1 MISVDV
7 TLLMHIINMIVLMF
21 VLNAILYKPVLGFLR
36 NERRRSN
43 RLNGDVAQFE
53 QNARQRQT
61 ELGCSK
67 MREAS
72 NKAKKALD
80 GARSQAQTAGAE
92 KLAVIRKESDSIK
105 EKQLADLR
113 SQIEVARKELQG
125 NAAGFAQ
132 AMAGKILGRS
142 LDA

>member
-1 MISVDV
+1 MISIDV
-7 TLLMHIINMIVLMF
+7 TLFMHIVNMVVLML
-21 VLNAILYKPVLGFLR
+21 VLNAILYKPVLGILEKR
-36 NERRRSN
+36 AQKIES
-43 RLNGDVAQFE
+43 LNGDVAQFE
-53 QNARQRQT
+53 QNARQRQV
-61 ELGCSK
+61 ELDKK

-80 GARSQAQTAGAE
+80 GARAQAQAVGAE
-92 KLAVIRKESDSIK
+92 KLAVSRKESDGVK
-105 EKQLADLR
+105 EKQLVDIR

>member
-7 TLLMHIINMIVLMF
+7 TLLIHIINMIVLMF
-21 VLNAILYKPVLGFLR
+21 VLNVILYKPVLGILEKR
-36 NERRRSN
+36 TQKIES
-43 RLNGDVAQFE
+43 LNGDVAQFE
-53 QNARQRQT
+53 RNARQRQA
-61 ELGCSK
+61 ELDQK

-72 NKAKKALD
+72 NKAKGALD
-80 GARSQAQTAGAE
+80 GARSQAQAAGAE
-92 KLAVIRKESDSIK
+92 KLAAIRKESDSVK
-105 EKQLADLR
+105 EKQMTDLR
-113 SQIEVARKELQG
+113 AQIETARKELQG

>member
-1 MISVDV
+1 MISIDV
-7 TLLMHIINMIVLMF
+7 TLLMHIVNMIVLMF
-21 VLNAILYKPVLGFLR
+21 VLNAILYKPVLGIMEKRAQKIESLQ
-36 NERRRSN
+36 
-43 RLNGDVAQFE
+43 GDVAQFE
-53 QNARQRQT
+53 QDARQRQA
-61 ELGCSK
+61 ELDKK

-72 NKAKKALD
+72 SRAKKALD
-80 GARSQAQTAGAE
+80 GARTQAQAAGAE

-113 SQIEVARKELQG
+113 SQIEAARKELQG
-125 NAAGFAQ
+125 NAGGFAQ

>member
-7 TLLMHIINMIVLMF
+7 TLLMHIINMIVLML
-21 VLNAILYKPVLGFLR
+21 VLNAILYKPVLGILEQR
-36 NERRRSN
+36 ARKVAA
-43 RLNGDVAQFE
+43 LNDDVAQYE
-53 QNARQRQT
+53 ESARQRQA
-61 ELGCSK
+61 ELDKK

-80 GARSQAQTAGAE
+80 GARSQAQTAGGE

-113 SQIEVARKELQG
+113 SQVEVARKELRD
-125 NAAGFAQ
+125 NTAGFAQ
-132 AMAGKILGRS
+132 AMASKILGRS

>member
-1 MISVDV
+1 MISIDV
-7 TLLMHIINMIVLMF
+7 TLLMHIINMIVLML
-21 VLNAILYKPVLGFLR
+21 VLNAILYKPVLGILEQR
-36 NERRRSN
+36 ARKVAA
-43 RLNGDVAQFE
+43 LNDDVAQYE
-53 QNARQRQT
+53 ENARQRQA
-61 ELGCSK
+61 ELDKK

-80 GARSQAQTAGAE
+80 GARSQAQTAGGE

-113 SQIEVARKELQG
+113 SQVEVARKELRD
-125 NAAGFAQ
+125 NTAGFAQ
-132 AMAGKILGRS
+132 AMASKILGRS

>member
-1 MISVDV
+1 MITIDITMV
-7 TLLMHIINMIVLMF
+7 MHIINMVVLML
-21 VLNAILYKPVLGFLR
+21 VLNAILYKPVLGIL
-36 NERRRSN
+36 ERRAQRVGS
-43 RLNGDVAQFE
+43 LNGEVAQFE
-53 QNARQRQT
+53 QDARQRQD
-61 ELGCSK
+61 ELNKK

-80 GARSQAQTAGAE
+80 GAREQAQSAGAE
-92 KLAVIRKESDSIK
+92 KLAIIRKESDGVK

-113 SQIEVARKELQG
+113 SQVEIARKELQG
-125 NAAGFAQ
+125 NTAGFAQ

>member
-7 TLLMHIINMIVLMF
+7 TLLMHMVNMIVLMF
-21 VLNAILYKPVLGFLR
+21 VLNAILYKPVLGILEKR
-36 NERRRSN
+36 AQKIES
-43 RLNGDVAQFE
+43 LNGDVAQFE
-53 QNARQRQT
+53 QNARQRQA
-61 ELGCSK
+61 ELDAK

-72 NKAKKALD
+72 NKAKRALD
-80 GARSQAQTAGAE
+80 GARAQAQAAGAE
-92 KLAVIRKESDSIK
+92 KLAIIRKESDGVK
-105 EKQLADLR
+105 EKQLTDLR
-113 SQIEVARKELQG
+113 SQVEVARKELQG

>member
-1 MISVDV
+1 MISIDV
-7 TLLMHIINMIVLMF
+7 TLLMHIINMIVLML
-21 VLNAILYKPVLGFLR
+21 VLNAILYKPVLGILEQR
-36 NERRRSN
+36 ARKVAA
-43 RLNGDVAQFE
+43 LNDDVAQYE
-53 QNARQRQT
+53 ENARQRQA
-61 ELGCSK
+61 ELDKK

-80 GARSQAQTAGAE
+80 GARSQAQAAGGE

-113 SQIEVARKELQG
+113 SQVEVARKELRD
-125 NAAGFAQ
+125 NTAGFAQ
-132 AMAGKILGRS
+132 AMASKILGRS

>member
-1 MISVDV
+1 MISIDV
-7 TLLMHIINMIVLMF
+7 TLFMHIINMVVLML
-21 VLNAILYKPVLGFLR
+21 VLNAILYKPVLGILEKR
-36 NERRRSN
+36 AQKIES
-43 RLNGDVAQFE
+43 LNGDVAQFE
-53 QNARQRQT
+53 HNARQRQV
-61 ELGCSK
+61 ELDAK

-80 GARSQAQTAGAE
+80 GARSQAQAVGAE
-92 KLAVIRKESDSIK
+92 KLAVIRKESDGIK
-105 EKQLADLR
+105 EKQLVDLR